1 MRTERRRRQ
10 RDLFDSR
17 RPLPEMTPGQRAKV
31 TVLIQALLI
40 EAAAERA
47 AESQDTVGEE
57 MRDDE
62 DRS

>member
-1 MRTERRRRQ
+1 MRTERRHQ

-17 RPLPEMTPGQRAKV
+17 RPLPEMMPAQRAKV
-31 TVLIQALLI
+31 TALLQALLI

-47 AESQDTVGEE
+47 AESLDTIGEE
-57 MRDDE
+57 VRDDA

>member
-1 MRTERRRRQ
+1 MRTERRCQ

-17 RPLPEMTPGQRAKV
+17 RPLPEMMPAQRAKLAALLQV
-31 TVLIQALLI
+31 LLI
-40 EAAAERA
+40 EAAAEPA

-57 MRDDE
+57 VRDDE

>member
-1 MRTERRRRQ
+1 MRTERRRQ

-17 RPLPEMTPGQRAKV
+17 RPLPEMMPAQRAKV
-31 TVLIQALLI
+31 AALLQALLI

-57 MRDDE
+57 VGNDE

>member
-1 MRTERRRRQ
+1 MRTERRRQ

-17 RPLPEMTPGQRAKV
+17 RPLPEMMPAQRAKI
-31 TVLIQALLI
+31 TALLQSLLI
-40 EAAAERA
+40 EAAAERT

-57 MRDDE
+57 VRDDE

>member
-1 MRTERRRRQ
+1 MRTERRRQ
-10 RDLFDSR
+10 RDLFDSH
-17 RPLPEMTPGQRAKV
+17 RPLPEMMPAQRAKV
-31 TVLIQALLI
+31 TALLQALLI

-57 MRDDE
+57 VRDDE

>member
-1 MRTERRRRQ
+1 MRTERRRQ

-17 RPLPEMTPGQRAKV
+17 RPLPEMMPAQRAKV
-31 TVLIQALLI
+31 TALLQVLLI

-47 AESQDTVGEE
+47 VESQDPGGEE
-57 MRDDE
+57 VRDDE